1 MEALIEENSR
11 IEQCR
16 EECQLLEQEI
26 KTKRQTLRQKKNEM
40 EEAQQRLQELIKNEE
55 PEEPTE

>member
-55 PEEPTE
+55 PV